1 MDSRFTH
8 LEIFAKKFQPKSHK
22 VMIWW
27 QSYIENPN
35 TMKINN
41 ATSEHA
47 HQEHTKEQQVVAKSS
62 IVAIVLF

>member
-1 MDSRFTH
+1 
-8 LEIFAKKFQPKSHK
+8 
-22 VMIWW
+22 
-27 QSYIENPN
+27 
-35 TMKINN
+35 MKINN